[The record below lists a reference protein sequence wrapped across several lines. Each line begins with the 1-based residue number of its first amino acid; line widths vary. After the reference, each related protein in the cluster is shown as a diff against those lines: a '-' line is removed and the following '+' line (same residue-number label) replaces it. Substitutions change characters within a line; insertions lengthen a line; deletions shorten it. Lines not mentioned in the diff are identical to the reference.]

1 MESNRIKA
9 RSTCHLLLSVH
20 FASHQRTCLH
30 WRKSRWFCLEAKE
43 GASHLEIL
51 ISAWVI
57 LRCQHCSL
65 SVNESTNLRKI
76 KTKVRTRSQRE
87 MQAILYQFIDCKI
100 HLPSFLF
107 QCRFSPFFWQFGTF
121 RLHLIGF
128 CGFGGGNSKTPTALS
143 TCPPYFMAFKPKS
156 KMPSGIFSVKKAKA
170 GVDDTFTALQAF

>member
-1 MESNRIKA
+1 MPSPSFCAFCKPP
-9 RSTCHLLLSVH
+9 TYLSPLAKITMALPGGKGRC
-20 FASHQRTCLH
+20 FTFGDLD
-30 WRKSRWFCLEAKE
+30 FCL
-43 GASHLEIL
+43 
-51 ISAWVI
+51 
-57 LRCQHCSL
+57 LRSQHCSL

-76 KTKVRTRSQRE
+76 KTKVRTRSQQCE
-87 MQAILYQFIDCKI
+87 MQAILYRFIDCKI

-156 KMPSGIFSVKKAKA
+156 KMPSGIFSVKKEKA
-170 GVDDTFTALQAF
+170 DVDDTFTALQAF